1 MIKINKIL
9 LSIIISII
17 FTFKSYGG
25 ENSLVVRNFN
35 ESNLNLNLSF
45 HSRFNDDKI
54 HPGIVLMVSGASFFT
69 ASLLTGKIS
78 NGTGYD
84 YLPWY
89 RQYART
95 SGLITGGLL
104 FTGGIIYT
112 ISF

>member
-9 LSIIISII
+9 LSIILSII

-25 ENSLVVRNFN
+25 ENSLMIRNFN

-45 HSRFNDDKI
+45 KSRFDDEKI
-54 HPGIVLMVSGASFFT
+54 HPGIVLIVSGVSFFT
-69 ASLLTGKIS
+69 ASLLTGKIP
-78 NGTGYD
+78 NGNGNG

-89 RQYART
+89 KQSTRT
-95 SGLITGGLL
+95 SGLVTGSLL
-104 FTGGIIYT
+104 FTSGIIYT